1 MILLVQ
7 NISLK
12 IIKKD
17 NKCYRRNSM
26 KKTELK
32 TIIREIVREEV
43 RLELRKFLKE
53 SKQAK
58 LKQKP
63 SKKKTLPAS
72 KKNIPNTYTKNKV
85 LNEVLNETARAADEW
100 ETLGGK
106 TFNTDSMQSILQKSY
121 SDIAEP
127 SGNGNIIDSKM
138 ISETGTSPDQ
148 IPDYIK
154 NALSRDYSELMGAIS
169 KKKNGI
175 K

>member
-17 NKCYRRNSM
+17 NKCYRRDNM

-32 TIIREIVREEV
+32 TIIREIVRKEV
-43 RLELRKFLKE
+43 RIELRKFLKE

-58 LKQKP
+58 LKQK
-63 SKKKTLPAS
+63 SLKKEAS
-72 KKNIPNTYTKNKV
+72 TVYPKNKV
-85 LNEVLNETARAADEW
+85 LNEVLNETANTADEW

-106 TFNTDSMQSILQKSY
+106 TLTTDSMQSILQKSY
-121 SDIAEP
+121 SGITGIQE
-127 SGNGNIIDSKM
+127 DSSVM
-138 ISETGTSPDQ
+138 DNEMVADAGVTTEQ
-148 IPDYIK
+148 VPDYIK
-154 NALSRDYSELMGAIS
+154 NALSRDYSELMSTID
-169 KKKNGI
+169 KKKNGV

>member
-43 RLELRKFLKE
+43 RMELRKFLKE
-53 SKQAK
+53 SKRVK

-63 SKKKTLPAS
+63 LKKKASATPAV
-72 KKNIPNTYTKNKV
+72 YTKNKV
-85 LNEVLNETARAADEW
+85 LNKVLNETANAANEW
-100 ETLGGK
+100 ETLGDK
-106 TFNTDSMQSILQKSY
+106 TLTTDSMQSILQKSY
-121 SDIAEP
+121 A
-127 SGNGNIIDSKM
+127 GM
-138 ISETGTSPDQ
+138 MTSPDNSNMIDSEMVSSTGVSSDQ
-148 IPDYIK
+148 MPDYVK
-154 NALSRDYSELMGAIS
+154 SALTRDYSELMGAID
-169 KKKNGI
+169 KKKNGV